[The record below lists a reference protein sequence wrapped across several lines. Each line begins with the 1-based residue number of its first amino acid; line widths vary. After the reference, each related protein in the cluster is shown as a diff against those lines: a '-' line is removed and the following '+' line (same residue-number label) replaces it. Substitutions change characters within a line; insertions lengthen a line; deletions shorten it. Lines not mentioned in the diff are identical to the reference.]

1 MTDGACCEFCAFW
14 DASEKN
20 PTEGTCHRYPPT
32 TVMKTDGALDVV
44 GSVWAYTPGD
54 AWCGEFRGKH

>member
-1 MTDGACCEFCAFW
+1 MSDRGACEFCMFW
-14 DASEKN
+14 DPSEKN

-32 TVMKTDGALDVV
+32 TVMKSDDRIDIL

-54 AWCGEFRGKH
+54 AWCGEFKGKH